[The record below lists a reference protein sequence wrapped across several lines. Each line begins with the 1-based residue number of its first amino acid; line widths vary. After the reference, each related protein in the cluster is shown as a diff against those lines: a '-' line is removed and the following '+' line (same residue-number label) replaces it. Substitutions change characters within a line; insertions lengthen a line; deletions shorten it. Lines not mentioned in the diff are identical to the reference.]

1 MIGPRLRASAYGSG
15 DRSSDEDVKAVY
27 QHSPSETANKARR
40 LRLFLSIPA
49 LVIACA
55 LLAGTA
61 QAPVGKA
68 IATTTSQELA
78 PNDRHRRVSKL
89 VSNVIERQHYRQSP
103 INDPVS
109 SLVLDR
115 YLAQLDG
122 SRSYFLASDIAEFE
136 RFRYQLDDAVV
147 SGQIEPVFTIFN
159 RFQQRNRE
167 RVNYALKLLDTEPD
181 FSVDETFEFDR
192 QKAPW
197 AKTQA
202 ELDEIWRK
210 RVKNDAVSLLLTE
223 KTWAET
229 RDILRKRYERVL
241 KRTEQVTSDD
251 IFEVFMNSFAHVF
264 DPHSSYF
271 SPRNSEEYRI
281 QMSLSY
287 EGIGASLQLV
297 DDYVTVLNVLPGGP
311 AAISGQL
318 NANDRIISVAEGKN
332 GKPVDVVGWRLDDV
346 VQLIRGKVGTVVRLY
361 ILPAGAAPG
370 SPEKQLELVRNKVT
384 LDAQAAQKEVRKVT
398 RGDRELTVGVIN
410 VPSFYQDFEA
420 RAAGDKEYR
429 STTRDV
435 RRLIEELKAQ
445 KADALIMDL
454 RGNGGGHLTEA
465 TALSGLFIP
474 QGPIVQLRETG
485 GRVEVLDD
493 PEAGVAWD
501 GPLIVLVDRFSA
513 SASEIFAAAIQDYG
527 RGIIV
532 GQQTYGKGS
541 VQNLYPLDRYALG
554 PEPGFGQLTVT
565 IGKYYRVTGEST
577 QHRGVQPDISMP
589 TAISIDEVGESTR
602 ESALPWDRIRPV
614 DFGRS
619 AQLTQL
625 VAELEKE
632 HQSRVAT
639 DPDFQLLLQDLESF
653 EKVRTQKVVSLN
665 LEKRK
670 AEREQLEKER
680 LARENERRTRRGLP
694 PLASLSELNPSDQPD
709 AVLAE
714 ATQIAADLAGMTN
727 QYLTRLKAEAKSTAQ

>member
-1 MIGPRLRASAYGSG
+1 M
-15 DRSSDEDVKAVY
+15 Y
-27 QHSPSETANKARR
+27 QSPSHEPAKQRR
-40 LRLFLSIPA
+40 TTLIFSLPA
-49 LVIACA
+49 LLVVCA

-61 QAPVGKA
+61 QAPVAKA
-68 IATTTSQELA
+68 VATANPQELS
-78 PNDRHRRVSKL
+78 PTERQRRVSKL
-89 VSNVIERQHYRQSP
+89 VSNVIERSHYRQSP

-115 YLAQLDG
+115 FIEQLDG

-136 RFRYQLDDAVV
+136 RYRYQLDDAVV
-147 SGQIEPVFTIFN
+147 NGQLEPVFAIFN
-159 RFQQRNRE
+159 RFQQRNKE
-167 RVNYALKLLDTEPD
+167 RVKYAVDLLKTEPD
-181 FSVDETFEFDR
+181 FTVDESFEFDR
-192 QKAPW
+192 AKAPW
-197 AKTQA
+197 AKTPE
-202 ELDEIWRK
+202 ELNDIWRR
-210 RVKNDAVSLLLTE
+210 RVKNDAVSLMLTE
-223 KTWAET
+223 KTWPET
-229 RDILRKRYERVL
+229 KDILQKRYERVV

-251 IFEVFMNSFAHVF
+251 IFEVFMNAFAHVF

-311 AAISGQL
+311 AAINGTL
-318 NANDRIISVAEGKN
+318 GANDRIIAVGEGKN
-332 GKPVDVVGWRLDDV
+332 GKMVDVIGWRLDDV
-346 VQLIRGKVGTVVRLY
+346 VQIIRGKVGTTVRLN

-370 SPEKQLELVRNKVT
+370 SPEKVLELQRNKVS
-384 LDAQAAQKEVRKVT
+384 LDAQAAQKEVHTIK
-398 RGDRELTVGVIN
+398 RGDREMKVGVIN

-420 RAAGDKEYR
+420 KSSGAKDYR

-435 RRLIEELKAQ
+435 QKLLTELKAE
-445 KADALIMDL
+445 KMDALIMDL

-474 QGPIVQLRETG
+474 AGPIVQLRETG

-493 PEAGVAWD
+493 PEPATAWD
-501 GPLIVLVDRFSA
+501 GPMIVLVDRYSA

-554 PEPGFGQLTVT
+554 PDPGFGQLTVT

-589 TAISIDEVGESTR
+589 TAISPEEVGESTR
-602 ESALPWDRIRPV
+602 ESALPWDRIRPAE
-614 DFGRS
+614 FNKEG
-619 AQLTQL
+619 QLTP
-625 VAELEKE
+625 AIAALE
-632 HQSRVAT
+632 QSHEQRIAT
-639 DPDFQLLLQDLESF
+639 APDYRSLLADLDAF
-653 EKVRTQKVVSLN
+653 EKVRTQKKLSLN
-665 LEKRK
+665 LKTRV
-670 AEREQLEKER
+670 AEREQMETER
-680 LARENERRTRRGLP
+680 LARENERRKLRGQP
-694 PLASLSELNPSDQPD
+694 PVAKLADLTGQEPPD
-709 AVLAE
+709 AVLDE
-714 ATQIAADLAGMTN
+714 TVEIAADLSGMSN
-727 QYLTRLKAEAKSTAQ
+727 LYLSRLKAQGDRSDSTRN

>member
-1 MIGPRLRASAYGSG
+1 MYQSSLPEPRKSARPRRA
-15 DRSSDEDVKAVY
+15 
-27 QHSPSETANKARR
+27 T
-40 LRLFLSIPA
+40 LLFSLPA
-49 LVIACA
+49 LVVVCG

-61 QAPVGKA
+61 QAPVAKA
-68 IATTTSQELA
+68 VATAETQDLTPTERQ
-78 PNDRHRRVSKL
+78 RRVSKL
-89 VSNVIERQHYRQSP
+89 VSNVIERSHYRQSP

-115 YLAQLDG
+115 FIEQLDG
-122 SRSYFLASDIAEFE
+122 GRSYFLASDIAEFE

-147 SGQIEPVFTIFN
+147 SGQLEPVFTIFN
-159 RFQQRNRE
+159 RFQVRNRE
-167 RVNYALKLLDTEPD
+167 RVSYALQLLKTEPD
-181 FSVDETFEFDR
+181 FTVEESFEFDR
-192 QKAPW
+192 AKAPW
-197 AKTQA
+197 AKSSE
-202 ELDEIWRK
+202 ELNEIWRK
-210 RVKNDAVSLLLTE
+210 RVKNDAVSLMLTE
-223 KTWAET
+223 KTWAEA
-229 RDILRKRYERVL
+229 RDILQKRYERVL

-251 IFEVFMNSFAHVF
+251 IFEVFMNAFAHVF

-297 DDYVTVLNVLPGGP
+297 DDYVTVLNILPGG
-311 AAISGQL
+311 AAAVDGSL
-318 NANDRIISVAEGKN
+318 NANDRILAVGEGKN
-332 GKPVDVVGWRLDDV
+332 GKFVDVVGWRLDDV
-346 VQLIRGKVGTVVRLY
+346 VQIIRGKVGTTVRLQ

-370 SPEKQLELVRNKVT
+370 SPEKELALQRSKVT
-384 LDAQAAQKEVRKVT
+384 LEAQAAQKEVRKIK
-398 RGDRELTVGVIN
+398 RGDHEIPVGVIN

-420 RAAGDKEYR
+420 KTSGAKDYR

-435 RRLIEELKAQ
+435 RKLIEELQ
-445 KADALIMDL
+445 KNDHIEALIMDL

-474 QGPIVQLRETG
+474 GGPIVQLRETG

-493 PEAGVAWD
+493 PEPSIAWD

-513 SASEIFAAAIQDYG
+513 SASEIFAGAIQDYG
-527 RGIIV
+527 RGLIV

-554 PEPGFGQLTVT
+554 PDPGFGQLTVT

-589 TAISIDEVGESTR
+589 TAISTEEVGESTR

-614 DFGRS
+614 EFGRE
-619 AQLTQL
+619 AQLSQ
-625 VAELEKE
+625 A
-632 HQSRVAT
+632 VAT
-639 DPDFQLLLQDLESF
+639 LEHSHEERIAADPDFRLLLADLDSF
-653 EKVRTQKVVSLN
+653 EKVRTQKKLSLN
-665 LEKRK
+665 LKTRV

-680 LARENERRTRRGLP
+680 MARENDRRTARGLK
-694 PLASLSELNPSDQPD
+694 PLNTLADLNGAEPPD

-714 ATQIAADLAGMTN
+714 TTEIAADLSGMKGL
-727 QYLTRLKAEAKSTAQ
+727 YLTRLKSDAERPATP

>member
-1 MIGPRLRASAYGSG
+1 MYQPPSHEPSRASA
-15 DRSSDEDVKAVY
+15 D
-27 QHSPSETANKARR
+27 TARAQRR
-40 LRLFLSIPA
+40 RWTLLFSLPA
-49 LVIACA
+49 LVVVCG

-61 QAPVGKA
+61 QAPVAKA
-68 IATTTSQELA
+68 VATASAQDLSPTERQ
-78 PNDRHRRVSKL
+78 RRVSKL
-89 VSNVIERQHYRQSP
+89 VSNVIERSHYRQSP

-115 YLAQLDG
+115 FIEQLDG
-122 SRSYFLASDIAEFE
+122 SRSYFLADDIAEFE

-147 SGQIEPVFTIFN
+147 AGRLEPVFAIFN
-159 RFQQRNRE
+159 RFQVRNRE
-167 RVNYALKLLDTEPD
+167 RVSHALELLKQEPD
-181 FSVDETFEFDR
+181 FSLDESFEFDR
-192 QKAPW
+192 AKSPW
-197 AKTQA
+197 AKSSA

-223 KTWAET
+223 KSWAEAS
-229 RDILRKRYERVL
+229 DILHKRYERVL

-311 AAISGQL
+311 AAANGTL
-318 NANDRIISVAEGKN
+318 TANDRIIAVGEGRS
-332 GKPVDVVGWRLDDV
+332 GKLVDVVGWRLDDV
-346 VQLIRGKVGTVVRLY
+346 VQLIRGKVGTSVRLQ

-370 SPEKQLELVRNKVT
+370 STEKELELVRNKVT
-384 LDAQAAQKEVRKVT
+384 LDAQAAQKEVRKIK
-398 RGDRELTVGVIN
+398 RGERELTVGVIN

-420 RAAGDKEYR
+420 KSSGAKDYR

-435 RRLIEELKAQ
+435 HKLIEELK
-445 KADALIMDL
+445 KENVDALVMDL

-465 TALSGLFIP
+465 TALSGLFVP
-474 QGPIVQLRETG
+474 AGPIVQLRETG

-493 PEAGVAWD
+493 PEPNTAWD

-527 RGIIV
+527 RGLVV

-554 PEPGFGQLTVT
+554 PDPGFGQLTVT

-577 QHRGVQPDISMP
+577 QHRGVQPDITMP
-589 TAISIDEVGESTR
+589 TAISLEDVGESTR

-614 DFGRS
+614 KFGAETQLS
-619 AQLTQL
+619 QAVAQLEDAHAQ
-625 VAELEKE
+625 
-632 HQSRVAT
+632 RIAT
-639 DPDFQLLLQDLESF
+639 DPDFRLLLANLDSF
-653 EKVRTQKVVSLN
+653 AQLRAQKQVSLN
-665 LEKRK
+665 LKTRIT
-670 AEREQLEKER
+670 EREQLEKDR
-680 LARENERRTRRGLP
+680 LARENERRAASGQE
-694 PLASLSELNPSDQPD
+694 PLAKLADLNAEGAEPPD

-714 ATQIAADLAGMTN
+714 TAQIAADLSAMGD
-727 QYLTRLKAEAKSTAQ
+727 QYLTRLKPEASSSAAKP

>member
-1 MIGPRLRASAYGSG
+1 MYQLPSRDTPARDSASSTAPRRFTL
-15 DRSSDEDVKAVY
+15 
-27 QHSPSETANKARR
+27 
-40 LRLFLSIPA
+40 LFSLPA
-49 LVIACA
+49 LLIACA

-61 QAPVGKA
+61 QAPVA
-68 IATTTSQELA
+68 NAVATASTQDLNPTERQ
-78 PNDRHRRVSKL
+78 RRVSKL
-89 VSNVIERQHYRQSP
+89 VSNVIERSHYRQSP

-109 SLVLDR
+109 ALVLDR
-115 YLAQLDG
+115 YIEQLDG
-122 SRSYFLASDIAEFE
+122 ARSYFLASDIAEFE
-136 RFRYQLDDAVV
+136 RYRYQLDDAVV
-147 SGQIEPVFTIFN
+147 SGKLEPVFAIFN
-159 RFQQRNRE
+159 RFQVRNRE
-167 RVNYALKLLDTEPD
+167 RITYAVELLKTEPD
-181 FSVDETFEFDR
+181 FNVDESFEFDR
-192 QKAPW
+192 TKTPW

-202 ELDEIWRK
+202 ELNEIWRQ
-210 RVKNDAVSLLLTE
+210 RVKNDAVSLMLTE
-223 KTWAET
+223 KPWTET
-229 RDILRKRYERVL
+229 RDVLQKRYERVL

-251 IFEVFMNSFAHVF
+251 IFEVFMNAFAHVF

-311 AAISGQL
+311 AAASGQL
-318 NANDRIISVAEGKN
+318 NANDRIIAVGEGKN
-332 GKPVDVVGWRLDDV
+332 GKLVDVIGWRLDDV
-346 VQLIRGKVGTVVRLY
+346 VQLIRGKINTVVHLQ

-370 SPEKQLELVRNKVT
+370 SPEKHLQLTRNKVT
-384 LDAQAAQKEVRKVT
+384 LEAQASQKEVRKVK
-398 RGDRELTVGVIN
+398 RGDRELTIGVIN

-420 RAAGDKEYR
+420 KAAGEKDYR

-435 RRLIEELKAQ
+435 RNLIEELKTEHM
-445 KADALIMDL
+445 DALVMDL

-474 QGPIVQLRETG
+474 GGPIVQLRETG

-493 PEAGVAWD
+493 PEPMIAWD
-501 GPLIVLVDRFSA
+501 GPMIVLVDRFSA

-527 RGIIV
+527 RGIVV

-554 PEPGFGQLTVT
+554 PDPGFGQLTVT

-589 TAISIDEVGESTR
+589 TAISPEEVGESTR

-614 DFGRS
+614 DFGRET
-619 AQLTQL
+619 QLTQA
-625 VAELEKE
+625 VATLEQE
-632 HQSRVAT
+632 HQRRIAADADYRS
-639 DPDFQLLLQDLESF
+639 LLADLDSF
-653 EKVRTQKVVSLN
+653 EKVRAQKKVSLN
-665 LEKRK
+665 LKTRV

-680 LARENERRTRRGLP
+680 LMRENARRTAHGLQP
-694 PLASLSELNPSDQPD
+694 VVKLADITSADTPD
-709 AVLAE
+709 PTLAE
-714 ATQIAADLAGMTN
+714 TAEIAADLSGVNSLYLSKLKTEAGS
-727 QYLTRLKAEAKSTAQ
+727 STATP

>member
-1 MIGPRLRASAYGSG
+1 
-15 DRSSDEDVKAVY
+15 VY
-27 QHSPSETANKARR
+27 QSPSHEPAKQRR
-40 LRLFLSIPA
+40 NTLIFSLPA
-49 LVIACA
+49 LLVVCA

-61 QAPVGKA
+61 QAPVAKA
-68 IATTTSQELA
+68 VATANSQDLSPTE
-78 PNDRHRRVSKL
+78 RQRRVSKL
-89 VSNVIERQHYRQSP
+89 VSNVIERSHYRQSP

-115 YLAQLDG
+115 FIEQLDG
-122 SRSYFLASDIAEFE
+122 GRSYFLASDIAEFE
-136 RFRYQLDDAVV
+136 RYRYQLDDAVV
-147 SGQIEPVFTIFN
+147 NGQLEPVFAIFN
-159 RFQQRNRE
+159 RFQVRNRE
-167 RVNYALKLLDTEPD
+167 RVNYAVDLLKTEPD
-181 FSVDETFEFDR
+181 FTVDESFEFDR
-192 QKAPW
+192 AKAPW
-197 AKTQA
+197 AKSPE
-202 ELDEIWRK
+202 ELNDIWRR
-210 RVKNDAVSLLLTE
+210 RVKNDAVSLMLTE
-223 KTWAET
+223 KPWAET
-229 RDILRKRYERVL
+229 KDILQKRYERVV

-311 AAISGQL
+311 AAINGTL
-318 NANDRIISVAEGKN
+318 GANDRIIAVAEGKS
-332 GKPVDVVGWRLDDV
+332 GKPVDVIGWRLDDV
-346 VQLIRGKVGTVVRLY
+346 VQIIRGKVGTTVRLS

-370 SPEKQLELVRNKVT
+370 SPEKVLELQRNKVS
-384 LDAQAAQKEVRKVT
+384 LDAQAAQKEVHTIK
-398 RGDRELTVGVIN
+398 RGDREMKVGVIN

-420 RAAGDKEYR
+420 KSSGAKDYR

-435 RRLIEELKAQ
+435 QKLITELKAE
-445 KADALIMDL
+445 KMDALIMDL

-474 QGPIVQLRETG
+474 AGPIVQLRETG

-493 PEAGVAWD
+493 PEPNTAWD
-501 GPLIVLVDRFSA
+501 GPMIVLVDRYSA

-554 PEPGFGQLTVT
+554 PDPGFGQLTVT

-589 TAISIDEVGESTR
+589 TAISPEEVGESTR
-602 ESALPWDRIRPV
+602 ESALPWDRIRPAE
-614 DFGRS
+614 FSKEG
-619 AQLTQL
+619 QLTP
-625 VAELEKE
+625 AIAALEQTHE
-632 HQSRVAT
+632 QRIAT
-639 DPDFQLLLQDLESF
+639 APDFRSLLADLDSF
-653 EKVRTQKVVSLN
+653 EKIRTQKKLSLN
-665 LEKRK
+665 LKTRV
-670 AEREQLEKER
+670 AEREQLEQER
-680 LARENERRTRRGLP
+680 LGRENERRKLRGLP
-694 PLASLSELNPSDQPD
+694 PVAKLADLTGQDPPD
-709 AVLAE
+709 AVLDE
-714 ATQIAADLAGMTN
+714 TVEIAADLSGMSN
-727 QYLTRLKAEAKSTAQ
+727 LYLSRLKAQGERDATP

>member
-1 MIGPRLRASAYGSG
+1 M
-15 DRSSDEDVKAVY
+15 Y
-27 QHSPSETANKARR
+27 QSPPHAPAQPATRR
-40 LRLFLSIPA
+40 RRFTLLFSLPA
-49 LVIACA
+49 LVIVCG

-61 QAPVGKA
+61 QAPVAKA
-68 IATTTSQELA
+68 IATADAQELA
-78 PNDRHRRVSKL
+78 PTERQRRVSKL
-89 VSNVIERQHYRQSP
+89 VSNVIERSHYRQSP

-115 YLAQLDG
+115 FVEQLDS
-122 SRSYFLASDIAEFE
+122 SRSYFLASDLAEFE
-136 RFRYQLDDAVV
+136 RYRYQLDDAVV
-147 SGQIEPVFTIFN
+147 SGQLEPVFAIFN
-159 RFQQRNRE
+159 RFEVRNRE
-167 RVNYALKLLDTEPD
+167 RVAYALEQLKTEPD
-181 FSVDETFEFDR
+181 FTVDESFEFDR
-192 QKAPW
+192 TKAAW
-197 AKTQA
+197 AKTPA
-202 ELDEIWRK
+202 ELNEIWRK
-210 RVKNDAVSLLLTE
+210 RVKNDAVSLMLTE

-229 RDILRKRYERVL
+229 RDILHKRYERVL

-311 AAISGQL
+311 AAVSGTL
-318 NANDRIISVAEGKN
+318 TANDRIVAVGEGKA
-332 GKPVDVVGWRLDDV
+332 GKLVDVVGWRLDDV
-346 VQLIRGKVGTVVRLY
+346 VQIIRGKVGTTVRLQ

-370 SPEKQLELVRNKVT
+370 SQEKTLELVRNKVT
-384 LDAQAAQKEVRKVT
+384 LEAQAAQKEVRKVK
-398 RGDRELTVGVIN
+398 RGEGELTVGIIN

-420 RAAGDKEYR
+420 KTSGAKDYR

-435 RRLIEELKAQ
+435 RKLIEELKQ
-445 KADALIMDL
+445 QHMDALVMDL

-474 QGPIVQLRETG
+474 GGPIVQLRETG

-493 PEAGVAWD
+493 PEPNIAWD

-513 SASEIFAAAIQDYG
+513 SASEIFAGAIQDYG
-527 RGIIV
+527 RGLIV

-554 PEPGFGQLTVT
+554 PDPGFGQLTVT

-577 QHRGVQPDISMP
+577 QHRGVQPDIAMP
-589 TAISIDEVGESTR
+589 TAISTEEVGESTR

-614 DFGRS
+614 DFGRDS
-619 AQLTQL
+619 QLSQAVTT
-625 VAELEKE
+625 LEHSHE
-632 HQSRVAT
+632 ERIAH
-639 DPDFQLLLQDLESF
+639 DPDFKLLLGDLESF
-653 EKVRTQKVVSLN
+653 EKVRAQKKVSLN
-665 LEKRK
+665 LKTRV
-670 AEREQLEKER
+670 AEREQLDKER
-680 LARENERRTRRGLP
+680 LARENERRAARGLP
-694 PLASLSELNPSDQPD
+694 ALAKLADLNGSEPPD
-709 AVLAE
+709 AVLSE
-714 ATQIAADLAGMTN
+714 TTEIAADLSGVSG
-727 QYLTRLKAEAKSTAQ
+727 QYLSKLKSEPAPETATP